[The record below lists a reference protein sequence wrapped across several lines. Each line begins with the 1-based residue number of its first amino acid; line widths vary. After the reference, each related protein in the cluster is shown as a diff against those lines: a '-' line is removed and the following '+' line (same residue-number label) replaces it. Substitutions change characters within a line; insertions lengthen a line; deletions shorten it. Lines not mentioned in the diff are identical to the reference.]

1 MITTHRNVRRANFF
15 TQEIGGYLAN
25 LVPMSL
31 RTSPMESSQ
40 WLGEWTIFFWATW
53 IAWAPYVGTF
63 IARISRG
70 RTIREFIVGVLAAPS
85 IFSMIWFS
93 VLGSSG
99 IELDN
104 RLGGQINAAAEQDEA
119 LAMFR
124 FLEQYPGFLFTA
136 ILALLLVW
144 IFFVAGADAG
154 TVVPGS
160 MSGAGLNPPR
170 TSRLTWGLI
179 MAALAAILLVAGG
192 LDALQN
198 GAILAAT
205 PFAVLMV
212 ATCWSLYRSLV
223 RDQAQAR
230 QSTESGTS

>member
-1 MITTHRNVRRANFF
+1 
-15 TQEIGGYLAN
+15 
-25 LVPMSL
+25 
-31 RTSPMESSQ
+31 
-40 WLGEWTIFFWATW
+40 
-53 IAWAPYVGTF
+53 
-63 IARISRG
+63 
-70 RTIREFIVGVLAAPS
+70 
-85 IFSMIWFS
+85 MIWFS

-154 TVVPGS
+154 TVVLGS
-160 MSGAGLNPPR
+160 MSGADLNPPR